1 MRWRRRP
8 PQPPPDAEK
17 KTPRLATLA
26 SDGWELRSGQA
37 ANSAN
42 PTTFYIPTLEERT
55 TLRRGMAVKLIFDQ
69 EGVEED
75 GSVTVQGERMYAL
88 VSHPRGE
95 GYMGL
100 LTSKPQLLEPS
111 DVYLRAAAEVYFEP
125 EHVIDIDHPP
135 EDFVRVMFSEPPTR
149 TWPYYRD

>member
-1 MRWRRRP
+1 MGWRRRP
-8 PQPPPDAEK
+8 PQPPASDEN
-17 KTPRLATLA
+17 KTPRLASLD
-26 SDGWELRSGQA
+26 SDGWELKSGEA

-42 PTTFYIPTLEERT
+42 PATFYIPTLEERT

-75 GSVTVQGERMYAL
+75 GTVTVQGERMYVL
-88 VSHPRGE
+88 VSHPSGE

-100 LTSKPQLLEPS
+100 LTSKPQFLEPS
-111 DVYLRAAAEVYFEP
+111 DVYLCAAAEVYFGP
-125 EHVIDIDHPP
+125 EHVIDIDQPP

-149 TWPYYRD
+149 TWPYHRG